1 MSSRVKRIENLKI
14 EFEEQRILRLIGYKK
29 KSHEIKEPIKNM
41 ISEEK
46 KKLDYLLHP
55 ASIYTILDYEETNK
69 HPVFKDAEKV
79 ALCLCT
85 IGPELEEEINQLM
98 GKNEMVRA
106 LILDSLGSE
115 AAEEVAIQSDRRLAD
130 IAREMSLWPSKRYSP
145 GYGKWDVKEQ
155 NYIFQVLPGKD
166 IGVSLTES
174 CMMIPRK
181 SVSFRINFY
190 RDKKLTTRKNTIKG
204 KSDDRN
210 NQA

>member
-1 MSSRVKRIENLKI
+1 MSSRVKKIENLNV
-14 EFEEQRILRLIGYKK
+14 EFDEQRILRLIGYKK
-29 KSHEIKEPIKNM
+29 KSHEIKEPIKKL
-41 ISEEK
+41 IAEEK
-46 KKLDYLLHP
+46 KKLEYLLHP
-55 ASIYTILDYEETNK
+55 ASIFTILDYEETNK
-69 HPVFKDAEKV
+69 HPVFKDADKV

-115 AAEEVAIQSDRRLAD
+115 AAEEVAIQSDRRLTD
-130 IAREMSLWPSKRYSP
+130 IAREMNLWPSKRYSP

-155 NYIFQVLPGKD
+155 QYIFQVLPGKD

-181 SVSFRINFY
+181 SISFRINFY
-190 RDKKLTTRKNTIKG
+190 KNKKFTTRKNTI
-204 KSDDRN
+204 
-210 NQA
+210 

>member
-1 MSSRVKRIENLKI
+1 MSSRIKRIENLKI
-14 EFEEQRILRLIGYKK
+14 EFDEQRILRLIGYKK
-29 KSHEIKEPIKNM
+29 KSHEIKGPIKKL
-41 ISEEK
+41 IAEEK
-46 KKLDYLLHP
+46 KKLKHLLRP
-55 ASIYTILDYEETNK
+55 ASIYIILDYEETNK

-115 AAEEVAIQSDRRLAD
+115 AAEEVAIQSDRRLAN
-130 IAREMSLWPSKRYSP
+130 IAKELSLWPSKRYSP

-155 NYIFQVLPGKD
+155 KYIFQVLPGKD
-166 IGVSLTES
+166 VGVSLTES

-190 RDKKLTTRKNTIKG
+190 KNKKLTTRKDNI
-204 KSDDRN
+204 
-210 NQA
+210 